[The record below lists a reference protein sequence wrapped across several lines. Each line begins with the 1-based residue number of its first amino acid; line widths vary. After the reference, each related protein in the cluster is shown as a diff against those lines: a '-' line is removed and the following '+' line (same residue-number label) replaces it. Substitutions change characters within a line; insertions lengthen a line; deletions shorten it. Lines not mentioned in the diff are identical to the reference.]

1 MTRRRQILLDCCLL
15 YLLAAIFLAPY
26 FTHKYTNQWPSIE
39 STFIADARFL
49 ATHWPHPQWQP
60 LWYTGTRFDYIYPP
74 ALRYGTALLSN
85 VFGWWTVKAYH
96 FYTMFFYC
104 LGIAGVYLLVRLA
117 GRSRAAAYL
126 SAIATGLMSPSLLFM
141 KNMRIDSGPW
151 VPVRFGAL
159 IRYGEGPHITAL
171 CLLPIALAFAW
182 RAFEAR
188 RPAALALAAIFS
200 AAVVSNNF
208 YGATSLAIF
217 FPLLVWS
224 FWVTRRDRRLALPA
238 LGIPL
243 LAYGLTAFWLSPSY
257 LRITLHNM
265 QYVSEKGSV
274 WSVVVA
280 LVVVVA
286 FGFASYRLSHHRG
299 RQAGAPAPPPMVST
313 EPSPA
318 PHSPTGVA
326 PTAPAGSAPSS
337 PPRPTT
343 QPAPAVAPTAP
354 ATAAPS
360 GPARPTPQPAPG
372 VAPTVPASA
381 APSSPARPTPQP
393 APTQAGSAWPV
404 FVAGAMVVFGLNVLG
419 HYYLN
424 FRVIGEPGRL
434 IPELDLVIIL
444 AVVLFLEWLWRL
456 RGPWPKL
463 AAAVVVVA
471 AFATTARY
479 VRQSRHIIEPWP
491 DYRSRVEFRVTD
503 WLWKNMPDARVC
515 TSGTVRFWFDTWHD
529 LAEYGGGSDQGILN
543 PVVPDSQ
550 WEVSIGTNPEF
561 ALLWLQAMGT
571 GVMYVAQPNSEEPY
585 KDTQHIDRFSAL
597 PVLWDDGQ
605 GNTLYST
612 RRRFAPRARVVETA
626 RLDALKT
633 PRTNEDI
640 AYLRPYVDAVENGPD
655 SPATLERQGTDAMV
669 VRARLVA
676 GQSILVQETWDP
688 AWRAAVDGRPLA
700 VRKDPM
706 GFMLVDPPPGDRA
719 IRFEFAMPLENRVGW
734 GVTAVSLLALA
745 GLFLRGARVR
755 VRVR

>member
-1 MTRRRQILLDCCLL
+1 VTRRRQILLDCCLL
-15 YLLAAIFLAPY
+15 YLLAVLLVKPY
-26 FTHKYTNQWPSIE
+26 FLHKYTDQWPSIE

-49 ATHWPHPQWQP
+49 AAHWPHPQWQP

-74 ALRYGTALLSN
+74 ALRYGTALLSKI
-85 VFGWWTVKAYH
+85 FGWWTVKAYH

-104 LGIAGVYLLVRLA
+104 LGIAGVYLLVRVA

-126 SAIATGLMSPSLLFM
+126 SAMATGLMSPSFLFM
-141 KNMRIDSGPW
+141 KDMRIDSGPW

-171 CLLPIALAFAW
+171 CLLPIALAFSW

-224 FWVTRRDRRLALPA
+224 FWVTRRERRLALPA

-257 LRITLHNM
+257 LRVTLHNM

-274 WSVVVA
+274 WSMVVA
-280 LVVVVA
+280 LVVVVT
-286 FGFASYRLSHHRG
+286 FGFATYRLSHRPGHR
-299 RQAGAPAPPPMVST
+299 PPPT
-313 EPSPA
+313 
-318 PHSPTGVA
+318 
-326 PTAPAGSAPSS
+326 
-337 PPRPTT
+337 
-343 QPAPAVAPTAP
+343 
-354 ATAAPS
+354 
-360 GPARPTPQPAPG
+360 
-372 VAPTVPASA
+372 
-381 APSSPARPTPQP
+381 
-393 APTQAGSAWPV
+393 WPV
-404 FVAGAMVVFGLNVLG
+404 FVAGALLFFGLNVLG

-434 IPELDLVIIL
+434 VPELDLVIIL
-444 AVVLFLEWLWRL
+444 AAVLFLEWLWRL

-463 AAAVVVVA
+463 AAAILVA
-471 AFATTARY
+471 VAFATTRGY
-479 VRQSRHIIEPWP
+479 IKQSRHIIEPWP
-491 DYRSRVEFRVTD
+491 DYRSRVEYRVTD
-503 WLWKNMPDARVC
+503 WLWKNLPDARVF

-550 WEVSIGTNPEF
+550 WEVSIGSNPEF

-571 GVMYVAQPNSEEPY
+571 GVVYVAQPNSQEPY
-585 KDTQHIDRFSAL
+585 KDTLHIDRFSAL

-605 GNTLYST
+605 GNVLYST
-612 RRRFAPRARVVETA
+612 RRRYAPRARVVETA
-626 RLDALKT
+626 RMNALDT
-633 PRTNEDI
+633 PRNNEDV
-640 AYLRPYVDAVENGPD
+640 AYLRPYVDAIEKGPD
-655 SPATLERQGTDAMV
+655 SPATIERQGSDAMV
-669 VRARLVA
+669 VRASLAA

-688 AWRAAVDGRPLA
+688 AWRATVDGHPLA
-700 VRKDPM
+700 VRKDPI
-706 GFMLVDPPPGDRA
+706 GFMLVDPPPGDRV
-719 IRFEFAMPLENRVGW
+719 IRLEFAMPLENRVGW
-734 GVTAVSLLALA
+734 GLTAVSLLALA

-755 VRVR
+755 LP